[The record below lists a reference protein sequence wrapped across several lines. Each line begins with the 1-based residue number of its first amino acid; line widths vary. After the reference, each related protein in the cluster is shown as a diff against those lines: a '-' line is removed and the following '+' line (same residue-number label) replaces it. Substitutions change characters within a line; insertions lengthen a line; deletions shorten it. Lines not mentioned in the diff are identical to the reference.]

1 MVTGSIPVETA
12 TWSLRLMARTSGLH
26 PGNASST
33 LTEITT
39 LPFSPVAGRRILI
52 PETLVRSQQGPPW
65 FVGITAIISDCLSED
80 AGSTPARIAIRS
92 SRLKARIPD
101 SQSGDASSSLA
112 KITIMRS

>member
-52 PETLVRSQQGPPW
+52 PETLVRVQQGPPW

-80 AGSTPARIAIRS
+80 AGSTPARIAIYPISSTAEQRS
-92 SRLKARIPD
+92 PKPWIEVRIF
-101 SQSGDASSSLA
+101 SGVPC
-112 KITIMRS
+112 